1 MNREKVFKIGAV
13 SLAGAV
19 LCGALVYFNFIEKDD
34 LLPMDQRAGVG
45 DISPDF
51 TIDKFTVENGKFVV
65 DDEKF
70 TLSNCAGK
78 VVVLNFWASWC
89 EPCREEIPY
98 FNEFYE
104 NYSSQVEV
112 VIINQE
118 SANSQKVLDDYM
130 NNPADNNY
138 LDDYSKWIDYSCTF
152 ACSKDVMPLYQVGQG
167 VPVTIVL
174 DREGKVQYLTEV
186 GFHDYQSLET
196 ELLKY
201 L

>member
-1 MNREKVFKIGAV
+1 MNKEKIFKISAV

-19 LCGALVYFNFIEKDD
+19 LCGALVYFNFIDTDD
-34 LLPMDQRAGVG
+34 IEQKAGVG
-45 DISPDF
+45 DISADF
-51 TIDKFTVENGKFVV
+51 TIDKFTVEDGIFVL

-70 TLSNCAGK
+70 TLSDYKGK

-89 EPCREEIPY
+89 QPCRFEIPF
-98 FNEFYE
+98 FNEFHE
-104 NYSSQVEV
+104 KYSTEVEV

-118 SANSQKVLDDYM
+118 SANSQKILDDYV
-130 NNPADNNY
+130 NNPADANY
-138 LDDYSKWIDYSCTF
+138 ANDYSKWTEYSCTF
-152 ACSKDVMPLYQVGQG
+152 ACSNQVMPLYQVGQG

-174 DREGKVQYLTEV
+174 DRDGKVQHITEV
-186 GFHDYQSLET
+186 GFHDYQSVEN

>member
-19 LCGALVYFNFIEKDD
+19 LCGALVYFNFIEKDN
-34 LLPMDQRAGVG
+34 LLPLEQRAGVG

-51 TIDKFTVENGKFVV
+51 TIDKFTVENGKFVLS
-65 DDEKF
+65 DEKF
-70 TLSNCAGK
+70 TLSDYEGK
-78 VVVLNFWASWC
+78 VVILNFWASWC
-89 EPCREEIPY
+89 QPCREEIPF
-98 FNEFYE
+98 FNQFYE
-104 NYSSQVEV
+104 KYSSQVEV

-130 NNPADNNY
+130 NNSTDVNY
-138 LDDYSKWIDYSCTF
+138 ANDYSKWLNYSCTF
-152 ACSKDVMPLYQVGQG
+152 ACSKTVMPLYQVGQG

-174 DREGKVQYLTEV
+174 DEELKVQYVTEV
-186 GFHDYQSLET
+186 GFHTYQDLEN
-196 ELLKY
+196 ELIKY

>member
-1 MNREKVFKIGAV
+1 MNKEKVFKIGAV

-19 LCGALVYFNFIEKDD
+19 LCGALVYFNFIEKDNF
-34 LLPMDQRAGVG
+34 DQRIGVG
-45 DISPDF
+45 DISADF
-51 TIDKFTVENGKFVV
+51 TIDKLVVEDGKFVI

-70 TLSNCAGK
+70 TLSNYRGK
-78 VVVLNFWASWC
+78 VVILNFWASWC
-89 EPCREEIPY
+89 QPCREEIPY

-112 VIINQE
+112 VIVNQE
-118 SANSQKVLDDYM
+118 SGNTQKVLDDYM
-130 NNPADNNY
+130 NNALDVNY
-138 LDDYSKWIDYSCTF
+138 TNDYSQWLTYSCTF
-152 ACSKDVMPLYQVGQG
+152 VCSNQVMPLYQVGQG

-174 DREGKVQYLTEV
+174 DEAGKVEYITEV
-186 GFHDYQSLET
+186 GFHTYQDLET